1 MRRLIVVGII
11 VAAVMALAA
20 CSAGASLT
28 GKTWQWT
35 ASTTK
40 VPASQSNVPDPS
52 NYTIEF
58 KTDGTYQAKADCNT
72 VSGTYTSTASGGL
85 TINPGASSLAA
96 CGPDSL
102 SDIYVQS
109 LGQAIGYTFFGQQL
123 TINLSDLGTM
133 TFK

>member
-1 MRRLIVVGII
+1 MRRLIVVAAV
-11 VAAVMALAA
+11 VAAVLALGA
-20 CSAGASLT
+20 CSSGASLT

-52 NYTIEF
+52 KYTIEF
-58 KTDGTYQAKADCNT
+58 KTDGTYQAMADCNT

-85 TINPGASSLAA
+85 TINPGASSLVA

-109 LGQAIGYTFFGQQL
+109 LGQAISYTFFGQQL

>member
-1 MRRLIVVGII
+1 MRRLIVVAAV
-11 VAAVMALAA
+11 VAAVLALAA
-20 CSAGASLT
+20 CSSGASLT

-35 ASTTK
+35 ASTSK

-52 NYTIEF
+52 KYTIEF
-58 KTDGTYQAKADCNT
+58 KTDGTYKAVADCNT

-85 TINPGASSLAA
+85 TINPGASSLVA
-96 CGPDSL
+96 CGSDSL
-102 SDIYVQS
+102 SDVYVQG
-109 LGQAIGYTFFGQQL
+109 LGQAISYTFFGQQL